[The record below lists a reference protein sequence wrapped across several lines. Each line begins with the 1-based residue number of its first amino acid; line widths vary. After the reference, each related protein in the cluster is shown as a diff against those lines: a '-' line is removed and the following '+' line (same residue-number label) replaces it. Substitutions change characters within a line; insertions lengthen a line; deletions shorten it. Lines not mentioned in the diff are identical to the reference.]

1 MFRGTS
7 SPAGIAASL
16 FLVAR
21 KHPSALRFSIITTF
35 YFLHPKRIKKVVD
48 MHILSLTVSEPNP
61 QTVKPRAAHG
71 ASSAGALW
79 VNNSGLFGPDSDV

>member
-16 FLVAR
+16 FLVAH
-21 KHPSALRFSIITTF
+21 KHPSALCFSIITTF

-48 MHILSLTVSEPNP
+48 MHILSLSLRVEPADSEAPEPPMEFGRWIMGKQLWTVWTS
-61 QTVKPRAAHG
+61 
-71 ASSAGALW
+71 
-79 VNNSGLFGPDSDV
+79 F